1 MESQPASTYYVHAL
15 VAILVVNSRQNTD
28 FDLQQFS
35 SSSTVSSGTVA
46 NLGTMSGHER
56 LRPKKRRLADEF
68 EGSGYDLVRL
78 LPGRTTLEFAGK
90 FTLGFPVVFPTFR
103 LEMIL

>member
-15 VAILVVNSRQNTD
+15 VAIHENTVY
-28 FDLQQFS
+28 DLQQFS

-46 NLGTMSGHER
+46 SLGTMSGHDR
-56 LRPKKRRLADEF
+56 LRLKKRRLADEF

-78 LPGRTTLEFAGK
+78 LPKRTTFEFAAGK
-90 FTLGFPVVFPTFR
+90 FTLGFPVVFPPFR